1 MEPVSNIRHSPLEGR
16 RPKRTELAGFVDG
29 TVDDIRCPHP
39 KLLIVGINPGLWTAA
54 VNAPFAYPGNRF
66 WPSLFASGLTPW
78 QVDASYGLRLR
89 DERMMIDRGIGLTN
103 LVNRA
108 TAKASELNT
117 AELRQGA
124 DRLRELCARVHPRA
138 IAILGITAYR
148 QAFADKSAALGLQ
161 DLTAEE
167 TGRLGGAQL
176 WVIPQPSGL
185 NAHATMPVLV
195 DWWRRVADAAGLDLA
210 AGAHS
215 ARPRHAIEAPPAPR
229 KNKETVGIPMVSD
242 GADDGS
248 RTRL

>member
-1 MEPVSNIRHSPLEGR
+1 MEPVSDIRHSPLEGR

-39 KLLIVGINPGLWTAA
+39 TLLIVGINPGLWTAA

-78 QVDASYGLRLR
+78 QVDASYGLHLR

-124 DRLRELCARVHPRA
+124 DRLRELCARIHPRV

-148 QAFADKSAALGLQ
+148 QAFADKSASLGLQ
-161 DLTAEE
+161 RAAVGDAPAQRVERARHHAGA
-167 TGRLGGAQL
+167 GRLVAQ
-176 WVIPQPSGL
+176 G
-185 NAHATMPVLV
+185 
-195 DWWRRVADAAGLDLA
+195 RRRGR
-210 AGAHS
+210 S
-215 ARPRHAIEAPPAPR
+215 
-229 KNKETVGIPMVSD
+229 
-242 GADDGS
+242 GS
-248 RTRL
+248 RRRALVSHAVTSLSNSGSPQRGEPELLNEVTARNTSEDAQ

>member
-1 MEPVSNIRHSPLEGR
+1 MEPVSDIRHSPLEGR

-39 KLLIVGINPGLWTAA
+39 TLLIVGINPGLWTAA

-78 QVDASYGLRLR
+78 QVDASYGLHLR

-124 DRLRELCARVHPRA
+124 DRLRELCARIHPRV

-148 QAFADKSAALGLQ
+148 QAFADKSASLGLQ

-167 TGRLGGAQL
+167 TDRFGGAQL

-210 AGAHS
+210 A
-215 ARPRHAIEAPPAPR
+215 AR
-229 KNKETVGIPMVSD
+229 
-242 GADDGS
+242 
-248 RTRL
+248 

>member
-1 MEPVSNIRHSPLEGR
+1 MEPVSDIRHSPLEGR
-16 RPKRTELAGFVDG
+16 RPKRTELAGFVNG

-78 QVDASYGLRLR
+78 QVDASYGLCLR

-117 AELRQGA
+117 AELRHGA

-167 TGRLGGAQL
+167 TDRFGGAQL

-210 AGAHS
+210 A
-215 ARPRHAIEAPPAPR
+215 AR
-229 KNKETVGIPMVSD
+229 
-242 GADDGS
+242 
-248 RTRL
+248 

>member
-1 MEPVSNIRHSPLEGR
+1 MEPVSDIRHSPLEGR

-161 DLTAEE
+161 DT
-167 TGRLGGAQL
+167 
-176 WVIPQPSGL
+176 S
-185 NAHATMPVLV
+185 
-195 DWWRRVADAAGLDLA
+195 
-210 AGAHS
+210 
-215 ARPRHAIEAPPAPR
+215 PR
-229 KNKETVGIPMVSD
+229 KRP
-242 GADDGS
+242 AGS
-248 RTRL
+248 EARSCG